1 MNSQFLYQY
10 LVPPP
15 PPYPHPVTKGVIG
28 VHSPGESWAY
38 RGFWILP
45 FWQSEFGPGHQCGLD
60 VIEAS
65 CKTLGRGSLRRRD
78 LRGCC
83 GVLKPTGSC
92 R

>member
-1 MNSQFLYQY
+1 MNSQILYQY

-15 PPYPHPVTKGVIG
+15 PPYPHPVTKGVIV
-28 VHSPGESWAY
+28 VHSPGESW
-38 RGFWILP
+38 GFRTYWKVY
-45 FWQSEFGPGHQCGLD
+45 FWQTEFGPGHQCGLD

-78 LRGCC
+78 FRGCC
-83 GVLKPTGSC
+83 GVLKPTDSC